1 MIQKGT
7 YVMIKKVVLKH
18 DERSNNLPEDTKT
31 QDFMMKIKGYLL
43 KDANL
48 NDLVEIETETKRKVE
63 GILVEVNPSYTHS
76 FGDHVDEIDMMK
88 SIILEESK

>member
-1 MIQKGT
+1 MIPKGT
-7 YVMIKKVVLKH
+7 YVMIKKIVLKH

-31 QDFMMKIKGYLL
+31 KDYMMKIKGYLL

-63 GILVEVNPSYTHS
+63 GILIEINPSYTHS
-76 FGDHVDEIDMMK
+76 FGEHVDEIDVMK

>member
-18 DERSNNLPEDTKT
+18 DERSINLPEDTKT
-31 QDFMMKIKGYLL
+31 KDFMMKIKGYLL
-43 KDANL
+43 NDAHL
-48 NDLVEIETETKRKVE
+48 NDLVEIKTETKRKVE
-63 GILVEVNPSYTHS
+63 GILIEVNPSYTHS
-76 FGDHVDEIDMMK
+76 FGDHVDEIDVMK

>member
-7 YVMIKKVVLKH
+7 YVMIKKIVLKH

-31 QDFMMKIKGYLL
+31 KDFMMKIKGYLL
-43 KDANL
+43 KDAYL
-48 NDLVEIETETKRKVE
+48 SDFVEIETETKRKVE
-63 GILVEVNPSYTHS
+63 GILVEINPSYTHS

-88 SIILEESK
+88 SIILEESR

>member
-31 QDFMMKIKGYLL
+31 KDFMMKIKGYLL